1 MNNVDSGCFL
11 RRDVQISSAGVL
23 VTPIDAH
30 TRCHYDFHV
39 QFCVPF
45 GAWVAQ
51 LVSDWATGL
60 AVRIWNLGRM
70 QKNCHCYRTSKP
82 AVGLIQPP
90 VQWIQRFLSGCK
102 VGQTSQSSAEAKNAG
117 SCTSTLLICLHC
129 MDKDTFIIISIQN
142 YCMCQYAYEWLN
154 VLVGVWIIVSVCLW
168 MIECVS
174 RLRDCMCQYAYE
186 WLNVLVGVWI
196 IVSVGLWMIECVN
209 RHRDCCVS
217 MHMNYV
223 MSVCIWIIVR
233 VSMLMK
239 ISYAVK

>member
-1 MNNVDSGCFL
+1 MNNVDSGCFLRKDVQISSAGDVMNNVDSGCFL

-154 VLVGVWIIVSVCLW
+154 VLVGVWIIVSV
-168 MIECVS
+168 
-174 RLRDCMCQYAYE
+174 
-186 WLNVLVGVWI
+186 
-196 IVSVGLWMIECVN
+196 GLWMIECVN